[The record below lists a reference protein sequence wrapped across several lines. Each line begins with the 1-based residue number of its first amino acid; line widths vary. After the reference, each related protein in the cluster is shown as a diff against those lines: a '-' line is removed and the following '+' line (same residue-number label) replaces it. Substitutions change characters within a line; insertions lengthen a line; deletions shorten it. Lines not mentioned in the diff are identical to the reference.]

1 MPQGIQEGDE
11 TVRMV
16 QSDDWEGVD
25 LGWASGMVAAM
36 AEADA
41 LEPTYK
47 EARNHSDW
55 PQWEAVI
62 KVELEN
68 L

>member
-1 MPQGIQEGDE
+1 MA
-11 TVRMV
+11 

-25 LGWASGMVAAM
+25 LGPASGMVAAM